1 MNNINKLI
9 FIAATSGILLGLIIK
24 FFPNLF
30 FVDYLL
36 TATDL
41 LGKIF
46 IKSLK
51 MILVPLVFFS
61 IIVGVSN
68 LGRGKNSSVIWKST
82 FLYFV
87 TTMSIA
93 ITLALVVMNIIQ
105 PGIGLS
111 IDSWQSANIGISNT
125 MTIPEFF
132 KQFLL
137 SLFENPFHSLASGK
151 ILPLIVFSIIIGIA
165 LNDKQDKF
173 MAAKNIFTSLYE
185 VMLKIVHWLM
195 LFAPLGVF
203 ALLVNMIVSQDTELF
218 SQLGIFIFTVI
229 FLIMFH
235 GLVILPTILYLL
247 TKISPIYL
255 WKEGRPAFITAFA
268 TSSSAATLPITLSIA
283 NDNFKTNKGV
293 SNFVLPLG
301 ATMNMDGTALY
312 EAAAA
317 LFIANLVG
325 MDLTLAQQLILF
337 LTAMVASIGAPGI
350 PSAGMVTMAMVLQVL
365 GLPLEALA
373 ILLPMDRLIDT
384 FRTTINVE
392 GDLVGALIINKISKS

>member
-1 MNNINKLI
+1 MKNINKMI
-9 FIAATSGILLGLIIK
+9 FIAATAGILIGLLIK

-30 FVDYLL
+30 FADYLL
-36 TATDL
+36 VMTDL
-41 LGKIF
+41 VGRIF

-61 IIVGVSN
+61 IVVGVSN
-68 LGRGKNSSVIWKST
+68 LGGGKNSSLIWKST
-82 FLYFV
+82 FLYFMI
-87 TTMSIA
+87 TMSIA
-93 ITLALVVMNIIQ
+93 ITLALVVMNIVQ
-105 PGIGLS
+105 PGVGLS
-111 IDSWQSANIGISNT
+111 IESWQSVNNNLPAT
-125 MTIPEFF
+125 MTISEFF

-165 LNDKQDKF
+165 LNDRQGSFK
-173 MAAKNIFTSLYE
+173 AAKDLFTSLYE

-195 LFAPLGVF
+195 LFAPFGVF
-203 ALLVNMIVSQDTELF
+203 ALLVNMVVSQDLGLF

-229 FLIMFH
+229 FLILFH
-235 GLVILPTILYLL
+235 GVVILPTILFFL
-247 TKISPIYL
+247 TKITPMNL
-255 WKEGRPAFITAFA
+255 WRDGKPAFITAFA
-268 TSSSAATLPITLSIA
+268 TSSSAATLPITLSVA
-283 NDNFKTNKGV
+283 NDNFTTSRGV
-293 SNFVLPLG
+293 PNFVLPLG

-337 LTAMVASIGAPGI
+337 FTAMVASIGAPGI

-392 GDLVGALIINKISKS
+392 GDLVGALIVDKITKP

>member
-1 MNNINKLI
+1 MKNTNKMI
-9 FIAATSGILLGLIIK
+9 FIAAAAGIFIGLLIK

-30 FVDYLL
+30 FVEYLL
-36 TATDL
+36 VVTDL
-41 LGKIF
+41 VGKIF

-51 MILVPLVFFS
+51 MILVPLIFFS
-61 IIVGVSN
+61 IVVGVSN
-68 LGRGKNSSVIWKST
+68 LGGGKNSSLIWKST
-82 FLYFV
+82 FLYFMI
-87 TTMSIA
+87 TMSIA
-93 ITLALVVMNIIQ
+93 ITLALVVMNIVQ
-105 PGIGLS
+105 PGVGLS
-111 IDSWQSANIGISNT
+111 IESWQSVNNNLPAT
-125 MTIPEFF
+125 MTISEFF

-165 LNDKQDKF
+165 LNDRQGSFK
-173 MAAKNIFTSLYE
+173 AAKDLFTSLYE

-195 LFAPLGVF
+195 LFAPFGVF
-203 ALLVNMIVSQDTELF
+203 ALLVNMVVSQDLGLF

-229 FLIMFH
+229 FLILFH
-235 GLVILPTILYLL
+235 GVVILPTILFFL
-247 TKISPIYL
+247 TKITPMNL
-255 WKEGRPAFITAFA
+255 WRDGKPAFITAFA
-268 TSSSAATLPITLSIA
+268 TSSSAATLPITLSVA
-283 NDNFKTNKGV
+283 NDNFKTSRGV

-337 LTAMVASIGAPGI
+337 FTAMVASIGAPGI

-392 GDLVGALIINKISKS
+392 GDLVGALIVDKITKP

>member
-9 FIAATSGILLGLIIK
+9 FIAAFAGILLGLIIK

-36 TATDL
+36 VVTDL

-68 LGRGKNSSVIWKST
+68 LGRGKNSSLIWKST

-93 ITLALVVMNIIQ
+93 IILALVVMNIVQ
-105 PGIGLS
+105 PGAGLI
-111 IDSWQSANIGISNT
+111 IDSWQSANSAVTNT

-165 LNDKQDKF
+165 LNDKKDKF
-173 MAAKNIFTSLYE
+173 KAAKNVFTSLYE

-195 LFAPLGVF
+195 LFAPLGIF

-235 GLVILPTILYLL
+235 GLVILPTFF
-247 TKISPIYL
+247 IY
-255 WKEGRPAFITAFA
+255 
-268 TSSSAATLPITLSIA
+268 
-283 NDNFKTNKGV
+283 
-293 SNFVLPLG
+293 
-301 ATMNMDGTALY
+301 
-312 EAAAA
+312 
-317 LFIANLVG
+317 
-325 MDLTLAQQLILF
+325 
-337 LTAMVASIGAPGI
+337 
-350 PSAGMVTMAMVLQVL
+350 
-365 GLPLEALA
+365 
-373 ILLPMDRLIDT
+373 
-384 FRTTINVE
+384 
-392 GDLVGALIINKISKS
+392 

>member
-1 MNNINKLI
+1 MMNTNKMI
-9 FIAATSGILLGLIIK
+9 FIAAAMGIFLGLLIK

-30 FVDYLL
+30 FVEYLL
-36 TATDL
+36 VMTDL
-41 LGKIF
+41 VGKIF

-61 IIVGVSN
+61 IVVGVSN
-68 LGRGKNSSVIWKST
+68 LGRGKNSSLIWKST
-82 FLYFV
+82 FLYFMV
-87 TTMSIA
+87 TMSIA
-93 ITLALVVMNIIQ
+93 ITLALIVMNIVQ
-105 PGIGLS
+105 PGVGLS
-111 IDSWQSANIGISNT
+111 IESWQSVNNNLPAT
-125 MTIPEFF
+125 MTISEFF

-151 ILPLIVFSIIIGIA
+151 ILPLIVFSIIIGAA
-165 LNDKQDKF
+165 LNDRQGSFK
-173 MAAKNIFTSLYE
+173 AAKDVFTSLYE

-195 LFAPLGVF
+195 LFAPFGVF
-203 ALLVNMIVSQDTELF
+203 ALLVNMVVSQDMGLF

-229 FLIMFH
+229 FLILFH
-235 GLVILPTILYLL
+235 GVVILPTILFFL
-247 TKISPIYL
+247 TKITPMNL
-255 WKEGRPAFITAFA
+255 WRDGKPAFITAFA
-268 TSSSAATLPITLSIA
+268 TSSSAATLPITLSVA
-283 NDNFKTNKGV
+283 NDNFKTSRGV

-337 LTAMVASIGAPGI
+337 FTAMVASIGAPGI

-392 GDLVGALIINKISKS
+392 GDLVGALIVDKITKP

>member
-9 FIAATSGILLGLIIK
+9 FIAASAGIFLGLIIK

-36 TATDL
+36 VATDI

-68 LGRGKNSSVIWKST
+68 LGRGKNSSLIWKST

-93 ITLALVVMNIIQ
+93 IILALVVMNIVQ
-105 PGIGLS
+105 PGAGLI
-111 IDSWQSANIGISNT
+111 IDSWQSANSTVTNT

-165 LNDKQDKF
+165 LNDKKDKF
-173 MAAKNIFTSLYE
+173 KAAKNVFTSLYE

-195 LFAPLGVF
+195 LFAPLGIF
-203 ALLVNMIVSQDTELF
+203 ALLVNMIVSQDTAITLLLGLALMIVVYIIIVRVFTNKKASFFMKGIAPAQLLAF
-218 SQLGIFIFTVI
+218 S
-229 FLIMFH
+229 
-235 GLVILPTILYLL
+235 
-247 TKISPIYL
+247 
-255 WKEGRPAFITAFA
+255 
-268 TSSSAATLPITLSIA
+268 TSSSAATLPVTMECVE
-283 NDNFKTNKGV
+283 DNFKTSKGV

-392 GDLVGALIINKISKS
+392 GDLVGALIVNKITKA

>member
-1 MNNINKLI
+1 MKNTNKMI
-9 FIAATSGILLGLIIK
+9 FIAATAGILIGMLIK

-36 TATDL
+36 VMTDL
-41 LGKIF
+41 VGRIF

-61 IIVGVSN
+61 IVVGVSN
-68 LGRGKNSSVIWKST
+68 LGGGKNSSLIWKST
-82 FLYFV
+82 FLYFMI
-87 TTMSIA
+87 TMSIA
-93 ITLALVVMNIIQ
+93 ITLALVVMNIVQ
-105 PGIGLS
+105 PGVGLS
-111 IDSWQSANIGISNT
+111 IESWQSVNNNLPAT
-125 MTIPEFF
+125 MTISEFF

-165 LNDKQDKF
+165 LNDRQGSFK
-173 MAAKNIFTSLYE
+173 AAKDVFTSLYE

-195 LFAPLGVF
+195 LFAPFGVF
-203 ALLVNMIVSQDTELF
+203 ALLVNMVVSQDIGLF

-229 FLIMFH
+229 FLILFH
-235 GLVILPTILYLL
+235 GVVILPTILFFL
-247 TKISPIYL
+247 TKITPMNL
-255 WKEGRPAFITAFA
+255 LREGKPAFITAFA
-268 TSSSAATLPITLSIA
+268 TSSSAATLPITLSVA
-283 NDNFKTNKGV
+283 NDNFKTSKGV

-337 LTAMVASIGAPGI
+337 FTAMVASIGAPGI

-392 GDLVGALIINKISKS
+392 GDLVGALIVDKITKP

>member
-1 MNNINKLI
+1 MMNTNKMI
-9 FIAATSGILLGLIIK
+9 FIAAAMGIFLGLLIK

-30 FVDYLL
+30 FVEYLL
-36 TATDL
+36 VMTDL
-41 LGKIF
+41 VGKIF

-61 IIVGVSN
+61 IVVGVSN
-68 LGRGKNSSVIWKST
+68 LGRGKNSSLIWKST
-82 FLYFV
+82 FLYFMV
-87 TTMSIA
+87 TMSIA
-93 ITLALVVMNIIQ
+93 ITLALIVMNIVQ
-105 PGIGLS
+105 PGVGLT
-111 IDSWQSANIGISNT
+111 IESWQSVNNNLPPT
-125 MTIPEFF
+125 MTILEFF

-137 SLFENPFHSLASGK
+137 SLFENPFNSLASGK
-151 ILPLIVFSIIIGIA
+151 ILPLIAFSIIIGVA
-165 LNDKQDKF
+165 LNDRQGNFKV
-173 MAAKNIFTSLYE
+173 AKDVFTSLYE

-195 LFAPLGVF
+195 LFAPFGVF
-203 ALLVNMIVSQDTELF
+203 ALLVNMVVNQDMDLF

-229 FLIMFH
+229 FLILFH
-235 GLVILPTILYLL
+235 GVVILPTILFFL
-247 TKISPIYL
+247 TKITPMNL
-255 WKEGRPAFITAFA
+255 LREGKPAFITAFA
-268 TSSSAATLPITLSIA
+268 TSSSAATLPITLSVA
-283 NDNFKTNKGV
+283 NDNFKTSKGV

-337 LTAMVASIGAPGI
+337 FTAMVASIGAPGI

-392 GDLVGALIINKISKS
+392 GDLVGALIVDKITKP